1 MTHAYVEHQCY
12 QYKLNA
18 DTCKKTSSAP
28 SASHVSTISSTI
40 SSSTS
45 VRPSQSTISLF
56 STLNI
61 WMQRSRQ
68 RKQLAQ
74 LDQHL
79 LDDIGLSA
87 EMVAKEIAKPFWK

>member
-1 MTHAYVEHQCY
+1 MTHVYVEHQCY
-12 QYKLNA
+12 QYKQNA
-18 DTCKKTSSAP
+18 DICKKTLSAP
-28 SASHVSTISSTI
+28 SASRVSTL
-40 SSSTS
+40 SSS
-45 VRPSQSTISLF
+45 PSTKEPKSTISLF
-56 STLNI
+56 ATLTT

-87 EMVAKEIAKPFWK
+87 EQAAREIAKPFWR